1 MRSQAGAGFNRAMR
15 LADKSVFGVLLR
27 SRERTQSGPL
37 MLQMLPGDSEQ
48 RPEQGRG
55 LTGDGRLGMAV
66 AKRHAKKA
74 VDRNLL
80 KRLLRE
86 AYRQH
91 GLSHRPIDLVVS
103 LRSSWAGGTSSS
115 ARKALRGHIARIF
128 DQAERKSSQS

>member
-1 MRSQAGAGFNRAMR
+1 MRSRAGAGFNRAMR

-27 SRERTQSGPL
+27 SRERTQCGPL
-37 MLQMLPGDSEQ
+37 MLQMRSCQLEPGQEQ
-48 RPEQGRG
+48 ERG

-91 GLSHRPIDLVVS
+91 GLSRRPIDLVVS
-103 LRSSWAGGTSSS
+103 LRASWAGGTSSS
-115 ARKALRGHIARIF
+115 ARKALRRHIAQIL
-128 DQAERKSSQS
+128 DQAERKSAQS